1 MKNPSKRT
9 LTVLLLISL
18 AYFCAFI
25 FPNNLGAKNVNML
38 AVFEIDEYAQYPAV
52 ESMLSGGDSLKQ
64 IVRNFLVYGH
74 YFYGYPF
81 FFISGIVLSP
91 MRVIVGPDWSLHT
104 QLNMLLLRQL
114 VNVLPN
120 LLSAMLLTFYVT
132 HLQSLWKS
140 ALIFCILLITPAL
153 VNNGFWWHPDG
164 IGLLMVALVL
174 VCLQLDD
181 LHFGRFFI
189 LAAISAGI
197 AAGIKYLGLFFFLS
211 IPAYLL
217 VGVYRKAIT
226 WREAIFKSLLFVG
239 IMLLALVVTNPLLL
253 LQERIELVST
263 QTRQFS
269 RTSMGELIGKQPFL
283 EDGRLPSWLNAQ
295 YGSWPFMLLGLAGL
309 AVGLKQ
315 RESRINALLMTLFI
329 LPLAAVIMRG
339 ALQRPHYWLPVF
351 LPLSASIAYILPDN
365 LPRRIKITRDGL
377 TLLILMGI
385 FFQVFV
391 FMDAN
396 LKRLDQMLHREQQS
410 PSLSFYQLVKK
421 QIVEPIKVDQPLRIY
436 RDWRVYFPS
445 DEAVDAFMNWDLAS
459 YDLIN
464 DANPDLL
471 LLERENV
478 RLYGQED
485 FLEKSADATR
495 LAPMHHFYADAL
507 QDQIRGYQQIY
518 KDEFGLVFKRND
530 IFQSEK

>member
-1 MKNPSKRT
+1 MKNPGERT
-9 LTVLLLISL
+9 MIVLLLISVV
-18 AYFCAFI
+18 YFCTFI
-25 FPNNLGAKNVNML
+25 FPNNLGAKNVDML

-52 ESMLSGGDSLKQ
+52 ESMLSGGNSLKQ
-64 IVRNFLVYGH
+64 TVRNFLVYGH

-81 FFISGIVLSP
+81 YFISGVVLLPMRIVL
-91 MRVIVGPDWSLHT
+91 GADWRIHT

-132 HLQSLWKS
+132 RLQPLWKS
-140 ALIFCILLITPAL
+140 TLVFCILLITPAL

-164 IGLLMVALVL
+164 IGLLMVVLVL

-181 LHFGRFFI
+181 LNFGRFFMM
-189 LAAISAGI
+189 AAISAGI

-217 VGVYRKAIT
+217 VGVYRKSIT
-226 WREAIFKSLLFVG
+226 WREAIFKGLLFVG
-239 IMLLALVVTNPLLL
+239 VMLLTLIATNPLLL
-253 LQERIELVST
+253 LQERSELVST
-263 QTRQFS
+263 QIRQFS

-295 YGSWPFMLLGLAGL
+295 YGWWPFMLLGLAGL
-309 AVGLKQ
+309 VIGLKQ
-315 RESRINALLMTLFI
+315 RASRISAMLVALFI
-329 LPLAAVIMRG
+329 FPLAAVILRG

-351 LPLSASIAYILPDN
+351 LPLSASIAFILPDN
-365 LPRRIKITRDGL
+365 FPRRIKIARDGL
-377 TLLILMGI
+377 TLLILIGI
-385 FFQVFV
+385 ILQVIV

-396 LKRLDQMLHREQQS
+396 LKRWVQMLQREQQS
-410 PSLSFYQLVKK
+410 PSLSFYQVVKE
-421 QIVEPIKVDQPLRIY
+421 QVVEPMTEDQPLRIY
-436 RDWRVYFPS
+436 HDWGVYFPS
-445 DEAVDAFMNWDLAS
+445 DEAVDAFMDWDLAS

-464 DANPDLL
+464 DTNPDLL
-471 LLERENV
+471 LLEQENV
-478 RLYGQED
+478 RLYSQED
-485 FLEKSADATR
+485 FLEKSADAIR
-495 LAPMHHFYADAL
+495 LAPMHNFYADAL

-530 IFQSEK
+530 IFQTEK